1 VQVSPPGKAE
11 TPQPPAGNG
20 ASRAARGGRWG
31 RWTGARGLGRG
42 AGRLSLGTATWLGS
56 FLTLTAVLLV
66 RNAYLFSARIY
77 ERGDFAANT
86 VAVLQA
92 KHFDLLT
99 GNYSKEGFYHPGPAF
114 LYVAAAGESVFHDL
128 LHVVPTPWNGQL
140 LAILLLNAALIA
152 ASLAVLAR
160 HAGLGR
166 VTLACLV
173 VVLLFA
179 AVHPLTVNSAW
190 MPYVYF
196 APTLLLLVSAASV
209 AAGQTADLPL
219 LALAAGLCIN
229 GQAEFLLFAP
239 VTVLVSLG
247 GLAVAHRRDLRAVFR
262 GRAWHWAGA
271 LAVTALLAFPIV
283 VNTVLHWPGQF
294 GGYLTYMRNV
304 SAYHL
309 LHHSWAFSVTYT
321 LRYWWPGPPARTADI
336 GGLYVAGGLGV
347 VALTLALRGR
357 LPGLRRFLLWSLA
370 MAGLMSVLFIYYAK
384 KGIDD
389 NGITQTYLGY
399 FYWAAPLLV
408 ALVAAAAA
416 AVYLDGRG
424 AASLALG
431 GRRAASLALAAAVA
445 GGAAIATVV
454 PQHRDNID
462 DPQAKYFG
470 VPQLPHTVKML
481 AAEAGGRPIVLRI
494 AHNDW
499 GDAVGVVAYADRTGL
514 RACVVG
520 SSWTVLFRAQS
531 VCTRGETRTGVSFW
545 FTPIGERAPRPGSVV
560 ATFPQTK
567 TLVTRQPVP

>member
-1 VQVSPPGKAE
+1 VQVSPPGQAE
-11 TPQPPAGNG
+11 APQPPAGNG
-20 ASRAARGGRWG
+20 ASRAVRGGRWVQ
-31 RWTGARGLGRG
+31 WTAVRGPGPEV
-42 AGRLSLGTATWLGS
+42 GRLSLGTATWLGS

-66 RNAYLFSARIY
+66 RNAYLFSAKIY

-86 VAVLQA
+86 VAILQA

-152 ASLAVLAR
+152 ASLAVIAR

-166 VTLACLV
+166 VTLAGLV

-179 AVHPLTVNSAW
+179 AVHPLTVNSGW

-219 LALAAGLCIN
+219 LALATGLCIN

-239 VTVLVSLG
+239 VTVLLSLG
-247 GLAVAHRRDLRAVFR
+247 GLAAAHRRDLRGMFH
-262 GRAWHWAGA
+262 GRAWHWTGA

-283 VNTVLHWPGQF
+283 LNTVLHWPGQF

-321 LRYWWPGPPARTADI
+321 LRYWWPGTPARTADI
-336 GGLYVAGGLGV
+336 GGLYVAGGLGIG
-347 VALTLALRGR
+347 ALALALRCR
-357 LPGLRRFLLWSLA
+357 MPGLRRFLLWSLA
-370 MAGLMSVLFIYYAK
+370 MTGLMSVLFIYYAK

-408 ALVAAAAA
+408 ALVAATAA
-416 AVYLDGRG
+416 AVYLD
-424 AASLALG
+424 S
-431 GRRAASLALAAAVA
+431 RRAASLALAAAVA
-445 GGAAIATVV
+445 AGAVIATVV

-462 DPQAKYFG
+462 DPPATYFG
-470 VPQLPHTVKML
+470 VPQLPHTVKVL
-481 AAEAGGRPIVLRI
+481 AAEAAGRPIVLRI

-531 VCTRGETRTGVSFW
+531 VCTRSETRTGVSFW
-545 FTPIGERAPRPGSVV
+545 FTPIGPRAPRPGSVV

>member
-1 VQVSPPGKAE
+1 VQVSPPGQAA
-11 TPQPPAGNG
+11 PRPPAGEA
-20 ASRAARGGRWG
+20 ASREVRGGRWMQ
-31 RWTGARGLGRG
+31 WAAVRGLGGG

-66 RNAYLFSARIY
+66 RNAYLFSAKIY

-86 VAVLQA
+86 VAILRA

-128 LHVVPTPWNGQL
+128 LHLVPTPWNGQL

-160 HAGLGR
+160 HAGRGR
-166 VTLACLV
+166 VTLACLL

-179 AVHPLTVNSAW
+179 AVHPLTVNSGW

-239 VTVLVSLG
+239 VTVLLSLG
-247 GLAVAHRRDLRAVFR
+247 GLIAVHRHDLRGMFR
-262 GRAWHWAGA
+262 GRARPWYGA

-283 VNTVLHWPGQF
+283 LNTVLHWPGPF

-321 LRYWWPGPPARTADI
+321 LRYWWPGTPASTADI
-336 GGLYVAGGLGV
+336 GGLYVAAGLGI
-347 VALTLALRGR
+347 VALALALGCRV
-357 LPGLRRFLLWSLA
+357 PGLRRFLLWSLV
-370 MAGLMSVLFIYYAK
+370 MTGLMSVLFIYYAK

-416 AVYLDGRG
+416 AVYLDGR
-424 AASLALG
+424 
-431 GRRAASLALAAAVA
+431 RAASLALAAAVG
-445 GGAAIATVV
+445 GGAVIATVV

-462 DPQAKYFG
+462 DPPAKYFG
-470 VPQLPHTVKML
+470 VPQLPHTVKVL

-531 VCTRGETRTGVSFW
+531 VCTRSETRAGVSFW
-545 FTPIGERAPRPGSVV
+545 FTPIGPRTPPANTVV

>member
-11 TPQPPAGNG
+11 APQPPAGEG
-20 ASRAARGGRWG
+20 ASREARGGRWMQ
-31 RWTGARGLGRG
+31 WTAVRGLGRG
-42 AGRLSLGTATWLGS
+42 VGRLSLGTATWLGS

-66 RNAYLFSARIY
+66 RNAYLFSAKIY
-77 ERGDFAANT
+77 ETADFAANT

-92 KHFDLLT
+92 KHFGLLT

-173 VVLLFA
+173 VVLIFA

-196 APTLLLLVSAASV
+196 APILLLLVSAASV
-209 AAGQTADLPL
+209 ATGQTTDLPL
-219 LALAAGLCIN
+219 LALSAGLCIN

-239 VTVLVSLG
+239 VTVLTSLG
-247 GLAVAHRRDLRAVFR
+247 GLIAVHRRDLRGMFR
-262 GRAWHWAGA
+262 GGAWHWAGA

-283 VNTVLHWPGQF
+283 LNTALHWPGQF
-294 GGYLTYMRNV
+294 GNYLTYMRNV
-304 SAYHL
+304 SAHHL
-309 LHHSWAFSVTYT
+309 IHHSLVSSATYT
-321 LRYWWPGPPARTADI
+321 LRYWWPGPPAGTAHI
-336 GGLYVAGGLGV
+336 GGLYLAGGLGI
-347 VALTLALRGR
+347 VALALALRCAI
-357 LPGLRRFLLWSLA
+357 PGLRRFLLWSLGL
-370 MAGLMSVLFIYYAK
+370 AGLTTVLFIYYART
-384 KGIDD
+384 GIDD
-389 NGITQTYLGY
+389 NSITQTYLGY

-416 AVYLDGRG
+416 AVYLDGRRE
-424 AASLALG
+424 ASLV
-431 GRRAASLALAAAVA
+431 LAAAVA
-445 GGAAIATVV
+445 GGAVIATLV
-454 PQHRDNID
+454 PQHRDNRH
-462 DPQAKYFG
+462 DPPAKYFG
-470 VPQLPHTVKML
+470 LLQLPHTVKVL

-494 AHNDW
+494 AQHDW

-520 SSWTVLFRAQS
+520 STWTVLFRAQS
-531 VCTRGETRTGVSFW
+531 VCTQGETRAGVSFW
-545 FTPIGERAPRPGSVV
+545 FTPIGVRAPLPGSVV
-560 ATFPQTK
+560 ANLPP
-567 TLVTRQPVP
+567 TLVTRRPFAGSS

>member
-1 VQVSPPGKAE
+1 VQVSPPGKAAA
-11 TPQPPAGNG
+11 QPPAGEAGEG
-20 ASRAARGGRWG
+20 ASREARGGRWTAVRGG
-31 RWTGARGLGRG
+31 RWARWTAVRGLGDG
-42 AGRLSLGTATWLGS
+42 AGRLPVGTATWLGS

-66 RNAYLFSARIY
+66 RNAYLFSAKIY

-114 LYVAAAGESVFHDL
+114 LYVAAAGESFFHDL

-166 VTLACLV
+166 VTLAGLV
-173 VVLLFA
+173 VVLIFA
-179 AVHPLTVNSAW
+179 AVHPMTVNSPW

-196 APTLLLLVSAASV
+196 APALLLLVSAASV

-219 LALAAGLCIN
+219 LALAAGLSVN

-239 VTVLVSLG
+239 VTVLVALG
-247 GLAVAHRRDLRAVFR
+247 ALIAAHRRDLRGMFS

-283 VNTVLHWPGQF
+283 VNTALHWPGQF
-294 GGYLTYMRNV
+294 GNYLTYTRNV
-304 SAYHL
+304 SAHHL
-309 LHHSWAFSVTYT
+309 LHHSWAFSVAYT
-321 LRYWWPGPPARTADI
+321 LRYWWPGTPARTADI
-336 GGLYVAGGLGV
+336 GGLYVAGLLGV
-347 VALTLALRGR
+347 VALALALRCR
-357 LPGLRRFLLWSLA
+357 MPGLRRFLLWSLA
-370 MAGLMSVLFIYYAK
+370 MAGLMSVLFIYYASR
-384 KGIDD
+384 GIDD
-389 NGITQTYLGY
+389 SAITQAYLGY

-416 AVYLDGRG
+416 AVYLDGR
-424 AASLALG
+424 
-431 GRRAASLALAAAVA
+431 RAASLALAGAVA
-445 GGAAIATVV
+445 GGAVIATVV
-454 PQHRDNID
+454 PQHRDNVD
-462 DPQAKYFG
+462 DPQAKYLG
-470 VPQLPHTVKML
+470 VPQLPHIVKVL
-481 AAEAGGRPIVLRI
+481 AAEAGGRPMVLRI
-494 AHNDW
+494 VRNDW
-499 GDAVGVVAYADRTGL
+499 GDTVGVLAYADRTGL
-514 RACVVG
+514 RACVAG

-531 VCTRGETRTGVSFW
+531 VCTRSETRAGVSFW
-545 FTPIGERAPRPGSVV
+545 FTLTGPRRPPANTVV